1 MKAITRFFKY
11 LRFYNEPDSKT
22 LRAEAFQAAK
32 NHYALS
38 PVRSAKNPYPHPMEY
53 TRRREAFQA
62 YQRAYISNRRRAYAK
77 EKLALLK

>member
-22 LRAEAFQAAK
+22 LRAEAFEAAK
-32 NHYALS
+32 SHYALS

-62 YQRAYISNRRRAYAK
+62 YQRAYSHSYRHDYAK
-77 EKLALLK
+77 KRLESLA